1 MSPTPGPIKCLI
13 QCHSLSLSAL
23 HCRPPHAA
31 YDECYGENICKG
43 TDWDGVSATADIAG
57 MYGMT
62 VTMFAILVTAANMFF
77 VFQSHVAVRLSWKLM
92 LAVPCL
98 LFLQPI
104 IQAAVSIKAGVHR
117 STGIAMY
124 DRAARDKEC
133 NAAAG
138 TENLEILDSWGLKD
152 DKDLCNDW
160 KKVGAPDENAAGG
173 GGRGGGGWGNP
184 CKPENAITLGIVF
197 SFIVTILFYVVLYGY
212 LIFHTWSFKEE
223 LVKQPSDGP
232 SGTQMPATA
241 TATPAQP
248 AVAVATPVAQPA
260 VAVAQPAVAVA
271 QPAVAVATPAVAVAT
286 AVATPSSA

>member
-1 MSPTPGPIKCLI
+1 
-13 QCHSLSLSAL
+13 
-23 HCRPPHAA
+23 
-31 YDECYGENICKG
+31 
-43 TDWDGVSATADIAG
+43 

-117 STGIAMY
+117 STGIRMY
-124 DRAARDKEC
+124 DRAARDYLC
-133 NAAAG
+133 NAKPAG
-138 TENLEILDSWGLKD
+138 TEDLKILESWGLED

-160 KKVGAPDENAAGG
+160 KVVGAPDENEAGGG

-184 CKPENAITLGIVF
+184 CKPENAINIGIAF

-212 LIFHTWSFKEE
+212 LIFHTWSYKEE

-248 AVAVATPVAQPA
+248 AVAVAT
-260 VAVAQPAVAVA
+260 AVA